1 MGTFKTQMLWEA
13 IRKGDLT
20 GTIGLLESGNINLE
34 ERDGNGQTFLM
45 LACEFGELNI
55 VRELLEAHVDPNA
68 VDMDNWSALLY
79 SAKEGH
85 LEIVIELLE
94 RGADIE
100 HKDMCGWTALMW
112 ACYKGKYLVVQE
124 LLERGANCNIKAEM
138 NMTCLAWAA
147 GRGHTDVVKILIQ
160 KGAKVNTP
168 DKYGTTPL
176 IWACRKGYLEIVETL
191 LNEGANTDVVGMNS
205 WTALLVAAKGGF
217 TEVVHQLLEY
227 DPNVN
232 AVDKDGFTGLTI
244 AAKEGYTEI
253 AHDLLSKGAYVNIK
267 DRAGDTILIHAVKG
281 GHIEVVRALIDK
293 YADIDE
299 IGAEGKTALYWSVE
313 KGYVEICKLLLN
325 NDPDLEIAN
334 KDEDTP
340 LLRAVRSRN
349 EPCVRLLLDKGAR
362 VSAVDKRGDTALHI
376 SLRARSKRIT
386 ELLLRNPRNSRL
398 LYRPN
403 KAGETPYNIDA
414 YHQKGILT
422 QIFGHRNL
430 NANDGENL
438 LGYEVYSS
446 ALADILSEPSLNTP
460 ITVGLYA
467 KWGSGKSFL
476 LSKLQKEMRT
486 FTRANKEDHFTFSWT
501 LFIILL
507 LLNNLV
513 GLTLAMTVGWEVGLG
528 VGLGLFLLDYLF
540 LGVLY
545 LLCHRYNLKYANRL
559 SLLLGRKIQVTTS
572 LLQVLFLNSKQVS
585 TSSKYVEPSVKFL
598 FSEGTK
604 LTSVGGEK
612 ALAAMIGT
620 LGEAL
625 EQEYGSVVARLFRVF
640 KPHPDKPY
648 TGRFKT
654 LCCVPY
660 FVIVYLVCLAL
671 EIGAYLLVSHF
682 AFNQFTNKDPI
693 YSNTT
698 TVSVTHNQ
706 VEEYPALFGV
716 LFSIAIIVGLAIIG
730 NIYTWGQAILALLS
744 SQRRRIMKAADRID
758 KIKVDG
764 LMHILKCE
772 VDLMAK
778 MVTFMD
784 KFTENQTRLVVIVD
798 GLDSCEQDK
807 VLHVLDIIKALFSDE
822 DSPFITL
829 LAIDPHIIIKGIESN
844 IKTAFQDSNVNG
856 YDYLRNVVH
865 LPFYL
870 QSQGMAIKK
879 QDMAKSPSTFE
890 VSGNPESPSKT
901 RRSYQHQESVV
912 SGYST
917 GELSMDKTR
926 RQRQSS
932 VSHSYTSS
940 MDLTNTVTKTDY
952 FSDINP
958 RSMRRLMNI
967 VAITA
972 RLLRAYNIDFNWHRL
987 AAWINIIEQWPYR
1000 VSWIIIYFEENEIV
1014 DHNTTL
1020 LSLYEKVE
1028 DKIPVSKEIDPLLEI
1043 DRNPRKMEA
1052 FLSSKLSNNTL
1063 LNVKDLRKFLPCT
1076 INLDPYLRKLIREM
1090 QKNMD
1095 SLQPNFPLGPMN
1107 FPPPAGTAPTP
1118 TRRSEVQRHVQQPF
1132 VPMPQM
1138 YPQPR
1143 LDQIGRMHPMMPYNM
1158 MPFYQQG
1165 YMDAPYLSGGTA
1177 PSTGRD
1183 TQKGKGVDPESA
1195 IQNYRDQAL
1204 STMTVENV
1212 CNLIENIKGLNP
1224 QQVQAY
1230 QNRIVDNNI
1239 CGMVLSTC
1247 DVEELKG
1254 VLEMKFGDWQLFK
1267 SVLIGLRQ
1275 REMTHEEVGQFEPG
1289 FNKDGNEA
1297 SAGFESASSQSSNG
1311 FSQFSERR
1319 VDKKG
1324 GQEPFPQ
1331 IVKAEISTPRMNRI
1345 DSAYQQ
1351 VAFETGLLREA
1362 MNNFTEE
1369 LEEDQMRPNVSFALD
1384 TKGPSLDDMDDGSNF
1399 SESQPLLRM
1408 RPSSQVF
1415 SDSRRKESL
1424 CVVHEAEE
1432 HEAPTAMFYLN
1443 ETDNASSRE
1452 SVREGGASGI
1462 PLVTFHRGD
1471 QSKEEHV

>member
-34 ERDGNGQTFLM
+34 ERDSNGQTFLM

-100 HKDMCGWTALMW
+100 HKDLCSWTALMW
-112 ACYKGKYLVVQE
+112 ASYKGRYLVVQE

-176 IWACRKGYLEIVETL
+176 IWACRKGYLEIVESL
-191 LNEGANTDVVGMNS
+191 LTEGANTDVVGMNS
-205 WTALLVAAKGGF
+205 WTALLVAARGGF
-217 TEVVHQLLEY
+217 TEVVHQLLDY

-232 AVDKDGFTGLTI
+232 AVDKDGFTSLTI
-244 AAKEGYTEI
+244 AAKEGYNEI

-293 YADIDE
+293 YADVDE
-299 IGAEGKTALYWSVE
+299 IGAEGKTALYWAVE

-334 KDEDTP
+334 KDEDTA

-349 EPCVRLLLDKGAR
+349 EQCVRLLLDKGAR
-362 VSAVDKRGDTALHI
+362 VGAVDKRGDTALHI

-476 LSKLQKEMRT
+476 LSKLQKEMKM
-486 FTRANKEDHFTFSWT
+486 FTRANKEEHFTFCWT

-507 LLNNLV
+507 LLNNIV

-528 VGLGLFLLDYLF
+528 VGLGLFPVNYAS
-540 LGVLY
+540 LGVLH
-545 LLCHRYNLKYANRL
+545 LLCHRYHLKYANRL
-559 SLLLGRKIQVTTS
+559 SLLLGRKLQVTTS
-572 LLQVLFLNSKQVS
+572 LLQVLFINSKHMS
-585 TSSKYVEPSVKFL
+585 ASSKYMEPTVKFL

-625 EQEYGSVVARLFRVF
+625 EREYGSVVARLFRVF

-660 FVIVYLVCLAL
+660 FVIVYLVFLAL
-671 EIGAYLLVSHF
+671 EIGIFLLVSHF
-682 AFNQFTNKDPI
+682 VFKQFTYDDPI
-693 YSNTT
+693 YTNTT
-698 TVSVTHNQ
+698 TSVSHNQ

-716 LFSIAIIVGLAIIG
+716 LFTIAIIVGLAIIG

-744 SQRRRIMKAADRID
+744 SQRRRIMKAADRVD
-758 KIKVDG
+758 KIRVDG
-764 LMHILKCE
+764 LMHILKYE

-784 KFTENQTRLVVIVD
+784 KFTDSQTRLVVIVD

-807 VLHVLDIIKALFSDE
+807 VLQVLDIIKALFSDE
-822 DSPFITL
+822 DTPFITL

-879 QDMAKSPSTFE
+879 QDMAKSSSTFE
-890 VSGNPESPSKT
+890 VSANPESPSKS
-901 RRSYQHQESVV
+901 RRAYQNQESVV
-912 SGYST
+912 SGYSL
-917 GELSMDKTR
+917 GESSEKL
-926 RQRQSS
+926 RQGRHSS

-952 FSDINP
+952 FSDVNP

-967 VAITA
+967 VAITG

-1000 VSWIIIYFEENEIV
+1000 VSWVIIHFEENEIL
-1014 DHNTTL
+1014 DNSTTL
-1020 LSLYEKVE
+1020 LSLYEKVA
-1028 DKIPVSKEIDPLLEI
+1028 DRIPVSREVDPLLEI

-1052 FLSSKLSNNTL
+1052 FLASKLSNNTP
-1063 LNVKDLRKFLPCT
+1063 LNIKDLRKFLPCT

-1090 QKNMD
+1090 QKNID
-1095 SLQPNFPLGPMN
+1095 TLPQNFPMGPRN
-1107 FPPPAGTAPTP
+1107 FPPPGGVPITP
-1118 TRRSEVQRHVQQPF
+1118 TKRHEAQRMAQPPYIPGASMF
-1132 VPMPQM
+1132 APH
-1138 YPQPR
+1138 
-1143 LDQIGRMHPMMPYNM
+1143 RMDHMAGMHGMVPYNM
-1158 MPFYQQG
+1158 MPYYQQG
-1165 YMDAPYLSGGTA
+1165 YMEAPYVPGNAVSSGMERT
-1177 PSTGRD
+1177 SKQSR
-1183 TQKGKGVDPESA
+1183 GVDPVSA
-1195 IQNYRDQAL
+1195 IQDYSDQAL
-1204 STMTVENV
+1204 STMSVSEV
-1212 CNLIENIKGLNP
+1212 CSLMEKIKGINP
-1224 QQVQAY
+1224 LQVNTY
-1230 QNRIVDNNI
+1230 KTRMMDNNI
-1239 CGMVLSTC
+1239 GGLVLSTC
-1247 DVEELKG
+1247 DIDELRE
-1254 VLEMKFGDWQLFK
+1254 VLAMKFGDWQLFK

-1275 REMTHEEVGQFEPG
+1275 KEIENEEVNQFEAG
-1289 FNKDGNEA
+1289 FNQNTDETDA
-1297 SAGFESASSQSSNG
+1297 PFESTNSLFTDGKFDRADRSQEAYTRTG
-1311 FSQFSERR
+1311 
-1319 VDKKG
+1319 
-1324 GQEPFPQ
+1324 
-1331 IVKAEISTPRMNRI
+1331 KADLPAPRMTRV

-1362 MNNFTEE
+1362 MISFTEE
-1369 LEEDQMRPNVSFALD
+1369 EEDEEQTKPNVSFSVD
-1384 TKGPSLDDMDDGSNF
+1384 TKGGSLEDVDDGINST
-1399 SESQPLLRM
+1399 ESQPLLRG
-1408 RPSSQVF
+1408 RSQKF

-1424 CVVHEAEE
+1424 GVLHESEE
-1432 HEAPTAMFYLN
+1432 SDSPPAMFYLD
-1443 ETDNASSRE
+1443 ETENASPRGSG
-1452 SVREGGASGI
+1452 REGASSGI
-1462 PLVTFHRGD
+1462 PMVTFHRGD
-1471 QSKEEHV
+1471 HSKEEHV